1 MNENLKSN
9 SEDEKSEEK
18 EDVGEDSSEESGFD
32 LKAKTKKKA
41 PMKRFRGKQADTEA
55 PAAKATR
62 KVEKE
67 KEKEKEKHESEGAPS
82 TKSTSS
88 GKMNPEKVIAAAKQS
103 LLALQQVSPMMVWG
117 NRQKVKEADSKVVKA
132 MDLVTKLEGV
142 KSEEAEKLKEEISST
157 SDRLSKWV
165 EIVNQISI
173 VNTDSQNEI
182 VEKLTAQNCSLASG
196 LQTQSEDCMK
206 QALVDI
212 GKMLL
217 EAFVT
222 VSNFF

>member
-62 KVEKE
+62 KV
-67 KEKEKEKHESEGAPS
+67 EKEKEKHESEGAPS

-222 VSNFF
+222 VSNFSDGG